1 MDRMINQAG
10 IDLIKDFEGL
20 HLTPYLCPSKVWTIG
35 YGHTRTVRMG
45 MSITQ
50 EEADQLL
57 TGDLQIVAR
66 AVQRL
71 VSVPLND
78 NQFAALVSFAFNV
91 GIGNLEQSTLLRL
104 LNRGW
109 YEQVP
114 AQLMR
119 WNRSR
124 GEVLGGLSRRRGA
137 EAKLWNTQP

>member
-20 HLTPYLCPSKVWTIG
+20 HLTPYLCPAKVWTIG
-35 YGHTRTVRMG
+35 YGHTRTVRNG

-50 EEADQLL
+50 EEADHLL
-57 TGDLQIVAR
+57 DGDLQIVSR

-71 VSVPLND
+71 VTVPLND
-78 NQFAALVSFAFNV
+78 NQFAALVSFTFNV
-91 GIGNLEQSTLLRL
+91 GKSNFEHSTLLRL

-109 YEQVP
+109 YDQVP

>member
-10 IDLIKDFEGL
+10 IDLIKDCEGL
-20 HLTPYLCPSKVWTIG
+20 HLTPYLCPAKVWTIG
-35 YGHTRTVRMG
+35 YGHTRTVRNG

-50 EEADQLL
+50 EEADHLL
-57 TGDLQIVAR
+57 SGDLQIVER
-66 AVQRL
+66 FIQLL
-71 VSVPLND
+71 VTVPLND
-78 NQFAALVSFAFNV
+78 NQFAALVSFTFNV
-91 GIGNLEQSTLLRL
+91 GKSNFEHSTLLRL

-109 YEQVP
+109 YDQVP

>member
-20 HLTPYLCPSKVWTIG
+20 HLTPYLCPAKVWTIG
-35 YGHTRTVRMG
+35 YGHTRTVRNG

-50 EEADQLL
+50 EEADHLL
-57 TGDLQIVAR
+57 SGDLQIVER
-66 AVQRL
+66 FIQLL
-71 VSVPLND
+71 VTVPLND
-78 NQFAALVSFAFNV
+78 NQFAALVSFTFNV
-91 GIGNLEQSTLLRL
+91 GKSNFEHSTLLRL

-109 YEQVP
+109 YDQVP